1 MNIYLTTDQRI
12 DRAGKHIMTPAAF
25 ADYVAAVSWT
35 SHAVPDVAFTPD
47 PSAFVLPVG
56 YHYAFIEY
64 SIGELDAFR
73 VYYFVKPAA
82 PFEPH
87 VQTSE
92 WRDTVYARYDLRVDW
107 PHTLGMGSTNWSTLL
122 SSHITR
128 SRILPFDNGQ
138 YENVLDRPTTRYFP
152 AIGQTQEYV
161 AVLLWVI
168 KENDQSIFGEPSYR
182 YLLGV
187 THRAVNS
194 QQPDTFGQCL
204 GIIQSFAGYEKMDRI
219 DGPGQFGATVAAS
232 LVSAWVVPAAYVP
245 AAIWGTYPNQYPY
258 YHAYYNAYPVTLDA
272 YQSVSISLSDVDM
285 ARRAYA
291 IGNGSLDV
299 QLSQTSLVVV
309 PPVVNTYLNPITG
322 VKINANIG
330 GQTYD
335 LTNYCLVPFSIIDK
349 SAVSAINQQRL
360 LAAAS
365 TAISI
370 GVGVVSQNPVA
381 VAGGIIN
388 GARQQIDTP
397 SSTPARSSGGD
408 CFAQFD
414 GSTYALLRLKSYYL
428 TDASRVANVTRG
440 PMGALPVPSSTA
452 ISGRLVDLAS
462 LGCIYIEGDIHHVYT
477 GSGPEAPIFSAF
489 EDRMA
494 EAYADGVYFWTSAAG
509 YRGAM
514 PT

>member
-25 ADYVAAVSWT
+25 ADYVTAVTWT
-35 SHAVPDVAFTPD
+35 SHAVPEVAFTPD

-64 SIGELDAFR
+64 PLGELDAFR
-73 VYYFVKPAA
+73 VYYFVEPAA

-87 VQTSE
+87 VQTNE

-107 PHTLGMGSTNWSTLL
+107 PHTLGMGSLNWSTLL

-128 SRILPFDNGQ
+128 SRILPFVNGQ
-138 YENVLDRPTTRYFP
+138 YENVRDQPTARYFP
-152 AIGQTQEYV
+152 AIGQTDEYV
-161 AVLLWVI
+161 TISLWVI
-168 KENDQSIFGEPSYR
+168 EEQGSPVLLEKNYQYV
-182 YLLGV
+182 LGV
-187 THRAVNS
+187 TRRGAS
-194 QQPDTFGQCL
+194 QGGDTFIQAL
-204 GIIQSFAGYEKMDRI
+204 GIVQSYAENRVLTRY
-219 DGPGQFGATVAAS
+219 ATAEAQGENVPAT
-232 LVSAWVVPAAYVP
+232 LVSAWIVPAAYVP
-245 AAIWGTYPNQYPY
+245 STTWATAYPRYVPG
-258 YHAYYNAYPVTLDA
+258 YYNYWFHPVYLDA
-272 YQSVSISLSDVDM
+272 AQSVSVTLSGVDM
-285 ARRAYA
+285 ARRTYA

-299 QLSQTSLVVV
+299 QLPQTSNAVNS
-309 PPVVNTYLNPITG
+309 PTVNTYINPITG
-322 VKINANIG
+322 FKITTTIEG
-330 GQTYD
+330 ETYD
-335 LTNYCLVPFSIIDK
+335 LTNYCLVPYSIIDR
-349 SAVSAINQQRL
+349 SAVSAQNQQRL

-388 GARQQIDTP
+388 GARQQIASPTNA
-397 SSTPARSSGGD
+397 PAKSSGGD
-408 CFAQFD
+408 CFTQFD

-428 TDASRVANVTRG
+428 AADSRVANVTRG
-440 PMGALPVPSSTA
+440 PMGALPVPSARA
-452 ISGRLVDLAS
+452 IPDRLVDLAA
-462 LGCIYIEGDIHHVYT
+462 LGCIYVEGDIHHIYT
-477 GSGPEAPIFSAF
+477 GTGPEAPIFSGF

-494 EAYADGVYFWTSAAG
+494 DAYADGVYFWTSAAG

>member
-1 MNIYLTTDQRI
+1 MNVYVTADQRI
-12 DRAGKHIMTPAAF
+12 DRAGKHILTPSAF
-25 ADYVAAVSWT
+25 SEYVSTVTWRGCPISDVS
-35 SHAVPDVAFTPD
+35 FTPD
-47 PSAFVLPVG
+47 TSVFVLPVG
-56 YHYAFIEY
+56 YHYAFIEFPLR
-64 SIGELDAFR
+64 ELDVFR
-73 VYYFVKPAA
+73 VYYFVEPAA

-87 VQTSE
+87 AESAA
-92 WRDTVYARYDLRVDW
+92 DATVYARYNLRVDW

-128 SRILPFDNGQ
+128 SRILPFVNGQ
-138 YENVLDRPTTRYFP
+138 YENVRDQPTARYFP
-152 AIGQTQEYV
+152 VIGQTTEYV
-161 AVLLWVI
+161 AVTLWVV
-168 KENDQSIFGEPSYR
+168 KEAAQTVFAGPSYR
-182 YLLGV
+182 YVLGV
-187 THRAVNS
+187 SHREENVS
-194 QQPDTFGQCL
+194 GDTFTQSL
-204 GIIQSFAGYEKMDRI
+204 GVIRSFSGYDKLAWYPDAQSTGE
-219 DGPGQFGATVAAS
+219 TVDAS

-245 AAIWGTYPNQYPY
+245 AAIWSTTVPY
-258 YHAYYNAYPVTLDA
+258 YRAYYIFHPVTFDA

-299 QLSQTSLVVV
+299 QLSQTSDAVRS
-309 PPVVNTYLNPITG
+309 PTVNTYLNKITG
-322 VKINANIG
+322 LKITATIE

-335 LTNYCLVPFSIIDK
+335 LTNYCLVPFSIIDR

-414 GSTYALLRLKSYYL
+414 GNSYGLLRLKSYNL
-428 TDASRVANVTRG
+428 TAASRVANVTRG

-477 GSGPEAPIFSAF
+477 GTGPEAPIFSAF
-489 EDRMA
+489 EDQMA
-494 EAYADGVYFWTSAAG
+494 AAYADGVYFWTSVAG
-509 YRGAM
+509 YRGVM
-514 PT
+514 PA

>member
-1 MNIYLTTDQRI
+1 MTVYLTTDQRI

-25 ADYVAAVSWT
+25 ADYVAAVTWT
-35 SHAVPDVAFTPD
+35 PHTVPAVAFTPD

-64 SIGELDAFR
+64 PLAGGLDVFR
-73 VYYFVKPAA
+73 VYYFVEPAA

-87 VQTSE
+87 VQNV
-92 WRDTVYARYDLRVDW
+92 DDATVYARYDLRVDW
-107 PHTLGMGSTNWSTLL
+107 PHTLGMGSLNWSTLL

-128 SRILPFDNGQ
+128 SRILPFVNGQ
-138 YENVLDRPTTRYFP
+138 YENVRDQPTARYFP

-161 AVLLWVI
+161 AVTLWVI
-168 KENDQSIFGEPSYR
+168 KEAAQTVFAGPSYR
-182 YLLGV
+182 YVLGV
-187 THRAVNS
+187 SHREAS
-194 QQPDTFGQCL
+194 QSGDTFTQSLGVIRSFSQYDKLEWYPDSQSTGQ
-204 GIIQSFAGYEKMDRI
+204 
-219 DGPGQFGATVAAS
+219 TVDAS

-245 AAIWGTYPNQYPY
+245 AAIWSTSVPY
-258 YHAYYNAYPVTLDA
+258 YRAYYVFHPVTLDA
-272 YQSVSISLSDVDM
+272 YQSVSISLSGMDM
-285 ARRAYA
+285 ARRAYV

-299 QLSQTSLVVV
+299 QIPQTSDAVAS
-309 PPVVNTYLNPITG
+309 PTVNTYLNPITG
-322 VKINANIG
+322 LKIAATIEG
-330 GQTYD
+330 ETYD
-335 LTNYCLVPFSIIDK
+335 LTNYCLVPYSIIDQ
-349 SAVSAINQQRL
+349 SAVAAVNQQRL

-397 SSTPARSSGGD
+397 SSAPARSSGGD

-414 GSTYALLRLKSYYL
+414 GSTYALLRLKSYDL
-428 TDASRVANVTRG
+428 AAASRVANVTRG
-440 PMGALPVPSSTA
+440 PMGALPVPSARA
-452 ISGRLVDLAS
+452 IPDRLVDLAA
-462 LGCIYIEGDIHHVYT
+462 LRCIYVEGDIHHTYNGT
-477 GSGPEAPIFSAF
+477 GPEAPIFSAF

-494 EAYADGVYFWTSAAG
+494 DAYADGVYFWTSAAG
-509 YRGAM
+509 YRGAL

>member
-1 MNIYLTTDQRI
+1 MTVYLTTDQRI

-25 ADYVAAVSWT
+25 ADYVAAVTWT
-35 SHAVPDVAFTPD
+35 PHAIPDVAFTPD

-64 SIGELDAFR
+64 PLAGGLDAFR
-73 VYYFVKPAA
+73 VYYFVEPAA

-87 VQTSE
+87 APSAA
-92 WRDTVYARYDLRVDW
+92 DATVYARYDLRVDW
-107 PHTLGMGSTNWSTLL
+107 PHTLGMGSSNWSTLL

-128 SRILPFDNGQ
+128 SRILPMNNGQ
-138 YENVLDRPTTRYFP
+138 YENVRDQPTARYFP

-194 QQPDTFGQCL
+194 QRPDTFAQCL
-204 GIIQSFAGYEKMDRI
+204 GIIKSFSGYEKMERV
-219 DGPGQFGATVAAS
+219 DGPGQFGANVATS
-232 LVSAWVVPAAYVP
+232 LVSAWVVPADYVP
-245 AAIWGTYPNQYPY
+245 ASIWGTYPNQYPY
-258 YHAYYNAYPVTLDA
+258 YRAYYVAYPVEIDA
-272 YQSVSISLSDVDM
+272 YQSVSISLSGVDM
-285 ARRAYA
+285 ARRAHI

-299 QLSQTSLVVV
+299 QLPQTAGAVVS
-309 PPVVNTYLNPITG
+309 PTVNTYLNPITG
-322 VKINANIG
+322 LKITVTIEG
-330 GQTYD
+330 ETYD
-335 LTNYCLVPFSIIDK
+335 LTNYCLVPYSIIDM
-349 SAVSAINQQRL
+349 SAVAAINQQRL

-397 SSTPARSSGGD
+397 SSAPARSSGGD

-414 GSTYALLRLKSYYL
+414 GSTYALLRLKSYDL
-428 TDASRVANVTRG
+428 AAASRVANVTRG
-440 PMGALPVPSSTA
+440 PMGALPVPSARTIA
-452 ISGRLVDLAS
+452 DRLVDLAS
-462 LGCIYIEGDIHHVYT
+462 LGCIYVEGDIHHTYT
-477 GSGPEAPIFSAF
+477 GTGPEAPIFSAF

-494 EAYADGVYFWTSAAG
+494 DAYADGVYFWTSAAG

>member
-1 MNIYLTTDQRI
+1 MTIYMTRDQRI

-25 ADYVAAVSWT
+25 ADYVASVTWT
-35 SHAVPDVAFTPD
+35 AHSIPEVTFTPD
-47 PSAFVLPVG
+47 TNVFVLPVG

-64 SIGELDAFR
+64 PLGELDAFR
-73 VYYFVKPAA
+73 VYYFVEPSA
-82 PFEPH
+82 PFDPH
-87 VQTSE
+87 VPSAT
-92 WRDTVYARYDLRVDW
+92 DATVYARHDLRVDW

-128 SRILPFDNGQ
+128 SRILPFVNGR
-138 YENVLDRPTTRYFP
+138 YENVRDKPTVRYFP
-152 AIGQTQEYV
+152 AIGQTDEYV

-168 KENDQSIFGEPSYR
+168 KEDDQSIFGGPTYR

-194 QQPDTFGQCL
+194 QRADTFTQCL
-204 GIIQSFAGYEKMDRI
+204 GIIQSFSGYEKMDRI
-219 DGPGQFGATVAAS
+219 DAPGQYGARVAAS
-232 LVSAWVVPAAYVP
+232 LVSAWVVPAEYVP
-245 AAIWGTYPNQYPY
+245 SSIWGTYPNQYPY
-258 YHAYYNAYPVTLDA
+258 YYAYYVAYPVTLDA
-272 YQSVSISLSDVDM
+272 YQSVVVSLSGVDM

-299 QLSQTSLVVV
+299 QLQQTSGAVVS
-309 PPVVNTYLNPITG
+309 PTVNTYLNPITG
-322 VKINANIG
+322 FKITATIEG
-330 GQTYD
+330 ETYD
-335 LTNYCLVPFSIIDK
+335 LTNYCLVPYSIIDQ
-349 SAVSAINQQRL
+349 SVVAAQNQQRL
-360 LAAAS
+360 LSAAS

-388 GARQQIDTP
+388 GARQQIVSP
-397 SSTPARSSGGD
+397 SSAPAKSSGGD

-428 TDASRVANVTRG
+428 AADSRVANVTRG
-440 PMGALPVPSSTA
+440 PMGALPVPSSGA
-452 ISGRLVDLAS
+452 IASCLVNLAA
-462 LGCIYIEGDIHHVYT
+462 LGCIYVEGDIHHIYT
-477 GSGPEAPIFSAF
+477 GTGPEAPIFSGF

-494 EAYADGVYFWTSAAG
+494 AAYADGVYFWTSAAG

-514 PT
+514 PE